1 MYSNQAKM
9 LLPIGSLVEF
19 LGVLTLITNDGILIP
34 KVDIGFNM
42 PALLPVE
49 IQGVVLLIA
58 GALITMYAITNFN

>member
-1 MYSNQAKM
+1 MCSNQAKM

-42 PALLPVE
+42 PAFLPVE
-49 IQGVVLLIA
+49 IQGVGLLIA

>member
-1 MYSNQAKM
+1 MCSNQTKM